1 MIMWQP
7 LIGLIFTGATLIE
20 TRKVQRSLDL
30 RRYRHALASFIGACA
45 CATIAE
51 ECLRND
57 WINPVAWGWR
67 AQRGEEVA

>member
-1 MIMWQP
+1 MLWQP
-7 LIGLIFTGATLIE
+7 LVGILFTGAMLIE

-30 RRYRHALASFIGACA
+30 GRYRPALASFVGACA

-57 WINPVAWGWR
+57 WVNSSEWGWR
-67 AQRGEEVA
+67 VQRGGKVA

>member
-1 MIMWQP
+1 MIWQP

-20 TRKVQRSLDL
+20 ARKVQHSLNL
-30 RRYRHALASFIGACA
+30 RRYRHALASFVGACA

-57 WINPVAWGWR
+57 WVDPAEWSWR
-67 AQRGEEVA
+67 ARRGEGVA

>member
-1 MIMWQP
+1 MILWQP
-7 LIGLIFTGATLIE
+7 FIGLIFTGAMLIE

-30 RRYRHALASFIGACA
+30 GRYRHALASFVGACA

-57 WINPVAWGWR
+57 WIDPAEWGWR
-67 AQRGEEVA
+67 VRRGGKVA